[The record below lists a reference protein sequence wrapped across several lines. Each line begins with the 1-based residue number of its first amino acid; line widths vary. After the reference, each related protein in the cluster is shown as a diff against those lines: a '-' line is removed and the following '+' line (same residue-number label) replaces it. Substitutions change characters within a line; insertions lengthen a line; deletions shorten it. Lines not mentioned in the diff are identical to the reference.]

1 MLIFNQ
7 EFRFPM
13 RLPFIGTSLGGAIFY
28 DGGNVY
34 SRLRRISLRATLPAP
49 SFKLVL
55 KDPNDPTSPMIPAC
69 DTNCTNELNYF
80 AHTIGLGVRYKTPVG
95 PIRID
100 FGYQLNRPSFV
111 IPIPCPTNSTNCVV
125 GSLGQ
130 KSTQLPGFQVFFNLG
145 SSF

>member
-1 MLIFNQ
+1 
-7 EFRFPM
+7 
-13 RLPFIGTSLGGAIFY
+13 
-28 DGGNVY
+28 VY
-34 SRLRRISLRATLPAP
+34 SRLSRISLRATLPTP
-49 SFKLVL
+49 TFKLI
-55 KDPNDPTSPMIPAC
+55 KDPNNLNGPMIPAC
-69 DTNCTNELNYF
+69 DTNCANELNYF

-111 IPIPCPTNSTNCVV
+111 IPIPCPSKATNCQV

-130 KSTQLPGFQVFFNLG
+130 QNTRLPGFQIFFNLG